1 MLGIAD
7 SLSINMSLPDF
18 LEFATQL
25 NVGIVEI
32 KMDQPHLL
40 STLSNFK
47 QQIAIRDIIQ
57 SFDLVYFVHAPYID
71 TNLASMNSMVKKA
84 SEKTVLESIMFAA
97 KIEARLVVTHVGR
110 LSRDYQQEMVS
121 KALRNVVPCL
131 RSMTSI
137 AKDYGL
143 TFTVEND
150 HKSDDRHL
158 VGLPEQLRF
167 LIKEVGCQ
175 LTLDIGHANT
185 FGDLKAFITTLA
197 EHTASIHLHDNKGER
212 DTHLSL
218 GNGQITFPAVMAD
231 LRKLKYNEPF
241 ILEVHSS
248 AGLRESL
255 TLLRKL

>member
-1 MLGIAD
+1 MGIAD
-7 SLSINMSLPDF
+7 SLSLNMSLRDF
-18 LEFATQL
+18 LEFASQL
-25 NVGIVEI
+25 NVGIAEI

-57 SFDLVYFVHAPYID
+57 SFDLIYFVHAPYID
-71 TNLASMNSMVKKA
+71 TNLASMNSTVKKA
-84 SEKTVLESIMFAA
+84 SEKTVLESIIFAA
-97 KIEARLVVTHVGR
+97 KVEAQLVITHIGR

-143 TFTVEND
+143 TFTIEND

-158 VGLPEQLRF
+158 AGLPEQLEF
-167 LIKEVGCQ
+167 LIKEVGCH

-185 FGDLKAFITTLA
+185 FGDPKAFITTLA
-197 EHTASIHLHDNKGER
+197 EHTVNIHLHDNKGER

-218 GNGQITFPAVMAD
+218 GKGQITFPAVIAD
-231 LRKLKYNEPF
+231 LRKLKYSEPF

>member
-7 SLSINMSLPDF
+7 SLSLHMPLPDV
-18 LEFATQL
+18 LEFATQMK
-25 NVGIVEI
+25 VGIVEL

-40 STLSNFK
+40 CTLSNFK
-47 QQIAIRDIIQ
+47 QQNAIQDVVQ
-57 SFDLVYFVHAPYID
+57 SFDLTYFIHAPYID
-71 TNLASMNSMVKKA
+71 TNLASMNSSIKKA
-84 SEKTVLESIMFAA
+84 SEKAALESIMFAA
-97 KIEARLVVTHVGR
+97 KIEAQLVVTHVGR

-143 TFTVEND
+143 TFTIEND

-158 VGLPEQLRF
+158 AGLPEQLEF
-167 LIKEVGCQ
+167 LIKEVGCH

-185 FGDLKAFITTLA
+185 FGDPKAFITTLA
-197 EHTASIHLHDNKGER
+197 EHTVNIHLHDNKGER

-218 GNGQITFPAVMAD
+218 GKGQITFPAVIAD

-255 TLLRKL
+255 TLLRKF